1 VPVKVLHV
9 FLEVSW
15 TASLFLKDQRD
26 VFSTGEL
33 DGQDLVRDDSVPQ
46 LDSISLDKVFC
57 FDLLKKVL
65 GYQVSPL

>member
-46 LDSISLDKVFC
+46 LDSISLDKMFC
-57 FDLLKKVL
+57 FDLLEKVL

>member
-57 FDLLKKVL
+57 FDLLEKVL

>member
-1 VPVKVLHV
+1 VKVLHV